1 MDWSIADD
9 LLELCDDKKWS
20 ILLVLIAVSKLF
32 KPSNFLPLSLLQ
44 SKSCRNTLQ
53 LHAAFNLKKNFFFG
67 RFKLKKKIDWSKLM
81 SSR

>member
-1 MDWSIADD
+1 MDWSIAND

-32 KPSNFLPLSLLQ
+32 KPSNFLPLSLHQ

-53 LHAAFNLKKNFFFG
+53 LHAAFNFYVFFIFWKIQVEEEN
-67 RFKLKKKIDWSKLM
+67 RFK
-81 SSR
+81 